1 MVTEIRPRGPFSL
14 AASTAFL
21 EGFTPAAYTAPG
33 EAGHLHLAFALD
45 GHDAVAAVCATQPGG
60 PDEAVLIDMVVE
72 GEAPDSAAGDQLARV
87 LSLDIDGT
95 GYPAV
100 GQRDRIVGR
109 LQERYRGLRP
119 VLFASP
125 YEAAAWALIGA
136 RIAIR
141 QAARVKERMAA
152 ELGTELTI
160 HGDRVVAFPGP
171 GRLRTIED
179 FPGLF
184 GRKAEYLRGL
194 AAAAIEG
201 RLDSANLRAM
211 AEPDALAALRTITGS
226 GRSRPNWSCSAGSAP
241 WTGRRPTSPA
251 SPGPLRLPTNAR
263 SPMPPS
269 SSRLPTSGGRSG
281 PGSRSSSGPTSRKR
295 PTKSA
300 AGAADAG
307 GRLAVLRCG
316 RVLTAELLTGPLRR
330 RGHQSG
336 WPSPRDLRLDLPERC
351 LRSPRVMFATNSRP
365 IAAGSS
371 VCTVG
376 TDVRE
381 ARETVG
387 HCRAG

>member
-1 MVTEIRPRGPFSL
+1 MATEIRPRGPFSL

-21 EGFTPAAYTAPG
+21 EGFTPAAYRAPG

-95 GYPAV
+95 GYPAL
-100 GQRDRIVGR
+100 GQRDRVVGR

-171 GRLRTIED
+171 GRLRTIEA

-194 AAAAIEG
+194 AAATIEG

-211 AEPDALAALRTITGS
+211 AEPDALAALRTITGVGPFS
-226 GRSRPNWSCSAGSAP
+226 AELVLLRGVGTVDRAPANESRLGRAVALAYEREEPAASELQSITDEWRPFRTWVTVLVRTHLEETTHEIRGG
-241 WTGRRPTSPA
+241 GRRT
-251 SPGPLRLPTNAR
+251 PGD
-263 SPMPPS
+263 S
-269 SSRLPTSGGRSG
+269 
-281 PGSRSSSGPTSRKR
+281 
-295 PTKSA
+295 
-300 AGAADAG
+300 
-307 GRLAVLRCG
+307 
-316 RVLTAELLTGPLRR
+316 
-330 RGHQSG
+330 
-336 WPSPRDLRLDLPERC
+336 
-351 LRSPRVMFATNSRP
+351 
-365 IAAGSS
+365 
-371 VCTVG
+371 
-376 TDVRE
+376 
-381 ARETVG
+381 
-387 HCRAG
+387 